1 MSKALRIH
9 RLLLSAAFAVSLLE
23 GCDREASAPASRDTA
38 GDVSA
43 LPRPEAGAGSVTGFD
58 GSATMPEPSAAVAGD
73 DLASGPE
80 NPSPNPEGNEA
91 ADGIGSDMAP
101 LEGGDVGIQAP
112 GLSPRA
118 PPTTPT
124 APPAGAEP
132 GAADAAAV
140 VRSYYAAI
148 NAGQYPR
155 AYALWSDGGR
165 ASGQTGAQFAGGF
178 SDTARVT
185 ASTGAPGRVE
195 GAAGSRYVTVPVAVE
210 AIQDDGTIRHYDGT
224 YTLRRAV
231 VDGATAEQRQWRIS
245 DADLRQVE

>member
-1 MSKALRIH
+1 MY
-9 RLLLSAAFAVSLLE
+9 
-23 GCDREASAPASRDTA
+23 
-38 GDVSA
+38 
-43 LPRPEAGAGSVTGFD
+43 
-58 GSATMPEPSAAVAGD
+58 
-73 DLASGPE
+73 SGP
-80 NPSPNPEGNEA
+80 GV
-91 ADGIGSDMAP
+91 IGSDMAS

-112 GLSPRA
+112 GLSPPA

-148 NAGQYPR
+148 TAGQYPR

-224 YTLRRAV
+224 STLRRAV